1 MDDKKELKKRVKKGG
16 KDKKTKKEKKP
27 KKKSTKKI
35 KESMPSQFVQT
46 QGKGTAGFSMG
57 QTQPFGGGGLSGVLS
72 ALGIQPKFNQLGGTT
87 GFSNLGVPIIRQQQV
102 APKMEEKYIV
112 KKELP
117 KNEIEELNRYVES
130 GQNLK
135 DIQDEQN
142 LYKRLDRAFKRQSK
156 EEVRDHIYKFFGGN
170 ASVDMDYVTQDFLIN
185 LPTKKAM
192 LEQVAAYMMDRRGG
206 LFPSMIDNFISFNPN
221 EIEEEEE
228 PLSVGTSNDW
238 STVNVEVAPS
248 TTQSSVTGG
257 ENPSELGSVGFGE
270 PLEELE

>member
-16 KDKKTKKEKKP
+16 KDKKAKKEKKP
-27 KKKSTKKI
+27 KKKSSKKI

-87 GFSNLGVPIIRQQQV
+87 GFSVPTAQPIRLQQV
-102 APKMEEKYIV
+102 APKMEEKTIV
-112 KKELP
+112 P
-117 KNEIEELNRYVES
+117 KVREISPEEDIRNETTI
-130 GQNLK
+130 
-135 DIQDEQN
+135 
-142 LYKRLDRAFKRQSK
+142 YKRLERAFRRQNK
-156 EEVRDHIYKFFGGN
+156 EEVRDHIFKYFGGE
-170 ASVDMDYVTQDFLIN
+170 ASTDLDYIVQDEILKYK
-185 LPTKKAM
+185 TKKGM
-192 LEQVAAYMMDRRGG
+192 LDALARYSNMGYG
-206 LFPSMIDNFISFNPN
+206 NIDIDDIINFDPN
-221 EIEEEEE
+221 EEEEHEE
-228 PLSVGTSNDW
+228 PLSVGTSNDL